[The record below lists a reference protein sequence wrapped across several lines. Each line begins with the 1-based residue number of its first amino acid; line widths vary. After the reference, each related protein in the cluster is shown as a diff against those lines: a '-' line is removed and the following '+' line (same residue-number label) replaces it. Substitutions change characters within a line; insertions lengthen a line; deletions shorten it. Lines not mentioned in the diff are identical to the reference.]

1 MRKSSEFVDMD
12 CASQTGLR
20 FKIKREMND
29 DPVPKIKYVK
39 SHISDFRLGLVCK
52 LLRKAVYIKKI
63 NRNY

>member
-20 FKIKREMND
+20 FTKKREMND

-39 SHISDFRLGLVCK
+39 SHISDFR
-52 LLRKAVYIKKI
+52 
-63 NRNY
+63 